1 MSSNR
6 VYRQALNREAII
18 AELKRNTGIQFDPQI
33 AAIAI
38 NLLESGK
45 MKVDNKSTQK

>member
-1 MSSNR
+1 
-6 VYRQALNREAII
+6 LTREMVI
-18 AELKRNTGIQFDPQI
+18 AELKRNIGIQFDPQI

-45 MKVDNKSTQK
+45 MKIDNASFQR